1 MDFMSILEEWNKVFA
16 SHIENI
22 KQVLNDTKSISKE
35 YDISK
40 QDVFDIGFNAF
51 TLVSD
56 LYYRENFHS
65 DIIKAILN
73 PSEKHNQGTKY
84 LFLFIDLLNK
94 IKKLNINK
102 SDFQNSQVIREENKI
117 DILIKDNVSKKAIII
132 ENKINNAGDMPRQ
145 IPRYYN
151 IVIQNYQVVA
161 IAYITLDLSKTP
173 DKSTWN
179 EEDKKLPIDNLL
191 VVIPAYERYGK
202 YNLYEHWLVPS
213 MVETQSI
220 DSMFLLKQY
229 GNLLK
234 LLNINNMDT
243 VSLEKFYET
252 LKQGDNL
259 KTSISIKNMLNDLP
273 EYLTIRIED
282 KYRNNFSP
290 FDKILRWT
298 KNYVIFEGFHFNDFY
313 FKLDIWNDGQNYTAQ
328 FWEARD
334 QDCNI
339 KEIFKDIKALSDFE
353 SENSNPTIIIKYF
366 SILDEEKLFE
376 FIDNLLSQLSYIF
389 RTKP

>member
-1 MDFMSILEEWNKVFA
+1 MGILEEWNKVFA

-22 KQVLNDTKSISKE
+22 KQVLNDTKSISEE

-51 TLVSD
+51 TLASD

-65 DIIKAILN
+65 DIIKAILD
-73 PSEKHNQGTKY
+73 PFEKHNEGAKY
-84 LFLFIDLLNK
+84 LFLFIDLLNQ

-102 SDFQNSQVIREENKI
+102 SDFQNSLVIREENKI
-117 DILIKDNVSKKAIII
+117 DILIKDDVSKKAIII
-132 ENKINNAGDMPRQ
+132 ENKINNAGDMSRQ

-151 IVIQNYQVVA
+151 IVAQNYQVVA
-161 IAYITLDLSKTP
+161 IAYLTLDLSKTP

-191 VVIPAYERYGK
+191 VIIPAYERYGK

-213 MVETQSI
+213 IVDTQSI
-220 DSMFLLKQY
+220 DSLFLLKQY

-234 LLNINNMDT
+234 FLNINNMDT

-252 LKQGDNL
+252 LKHGDNL
-259 KTSISIKNMLNDLP
+259 KTSISIRNMLNDLP
-273 EYLTIRIED
+273 EYLAIRIEE
-282 KYRNNFSP
+282 KYRNNCVP
-290 FDKILRWT
+290 FEKVWRYKGTDA
-298 KNYVIFEGFHFNDFY
+298 VFEGFHFKDLY
-313 FKLDIWNDGQNYTAQ
+313 FKLDIWNDGQNHTAQ
-328 FWEARD
+328 FWEAHD

-339 KEIFKDIKALSDFE
+339 KEIFKDIKILSDFE
-353 SENSNPTIIIKYF
+353 FKDGKTTSITKYF
-366 SILDEEKLFE
+366 SILDEEKLFD
-376 FIDNLLSQLSYIF
+376 FIDNLLTELKNKTYA
-389 RTKP
+389 

>member
-1 MDFMSILEEWNKVFA
+1 MDFMSILEEWNEAFA

-51 TLVSD
+51 TLASD

-73 PSEKHNQGTKY
+73 PFEKHNQGAKY

-102 SDFQNSQVIREENKI
+102 SDFQNSQVIREESNI
-117 DILIKDNVSKKAIII
+117 DILIKDDVSKKAIII
-132 ENKINNAGDMPRQ
+132 ENKINNAGDMSRQ

-161 IAYITLDLSKTP
+161 IAYLTLDLSKTP
-173 DKSTWN
+173 DRSTWN

-191 VVIPAYERYGK
+191 VMIPAYERYGK
-202 YNLYEHWLVPS
+202 DNLYEHWLVPS

-220 DSMFLLKQY
+220 DSLFLLKQY

-234 LLNINNMDT
+234 FLNTSNMDT
-243 VSLEKFYET
+243 VSLEKFHET

-259 KTSISIKNMLNDLP
+259 KTSISIRNMLNDLP
-273 EYLTIRIED
+273 EYLAIRIED
-282 KYRNNFSP
+282 KYRNNCSP
-290 FDKILRWT
+290 FDKIWRKGT
-298 KNYVIFEGFHFNDFY
+298 DAVFEGFHFKDLY
-313 FKLDIWNDGQNYTAQ
+313 FKLDIWNDGQNHTAQ
-328 FWEARD
+328 FWEAHD
-334 QDCNI
+334 QDCNV
-339 KEIFKDIKALSDFE
+339 KEIFKDIEALSDFE
-353 SENSNPTIIIKYF
+353 SKNGNPNSIKKYF

-376 FIDNLLSQLSYIF
+376 FIDNLLTELKNKTYA
-389 RTKP
+389 